1 MRPPGNHQAK
11 AMEWGVGQTFST
23 NPLLLGANGVLCSC
37 SPEIEAPYVR
47 EEEKERLLGLYQ
59 YLHSRAHNSSRPLKN
74 IYFTGPRENLLA
86 WVRAVCR
93 VWVSPSSLVLHGG
106 VRGWWHNA
114 APAPWSPWWPPGRA
128 RSFCG

>member
-1 MRPPGNHQAK
+1 M
-11 AMEWGVGQTFST
+11 
-23 NPLLLGANGVLCSC
+23 LCSC
-37 SPEIEAPYVR
+37 SPEIEAPYVQ

-93 VWVSPSSLVLHGG
+93 VWVSPSSLVAHSRAG
-106 VRGWWHNA
+106 RGHNT
-114 APAPWSPWWPPGRA
+114 APAAVVPRVPPPSLCMVLLGISLPPCTPVPGRD
-128 RSFCG
+128 GQG

>member
-1 MRPPGNHQAK
+1 M
-11 AMEWGVGQTFST
+11 
-23 NPLLLGANGVLCSC
+23 LCSC
-37 SPEIEAPYVR
+37 SPEIEAPYVQ

-93 VWVSPSSLVLHGG
+93 VWVDPSSPVLHDE
-106 VRGWWHNA
+106 VRGWWHNTA
-114 APAPWSPWWPPGRA
+114 ATSAVPRVAPSPCTVLLGVSLPPCTPVPGRD
-128 RSFCG
+128 GQG

>member
-1 MRPPGNHQAK
+1 M
-11 AMEWGVGQTFST
+11 
-23 NPLLLGANGVLCSC
+23 LCSC

-86 WVRAVCR
+86 WVRAVFR
-93 VWVSPSSLVLHGG
+93 VGMTLTSLVLSGTVQLQRCGDQDDPQDGPQPGMFLLG
-106 VRGWWHNA
+106 VPVPESDRTA
-114 APAPWSPWWPPGRA
+114 M
-128 RSFCG
+128 

>member
-1 MRPPGNHQAK
+1 M
-11 AMEWGVGQTFST
+11 
-23 NPLLLGANGVLCSC
+23 NPLLQGANRVLCSC
-37 SPEIEAPYVR
+37 SPEIEAPYVQ

-93 VWVSPSSLVLHGG
+93 VWVSPSSLVPHSTAEQGG
-106 VRGWWHNA
+106 GTTQHQR
-114 APAPWSPWWPPGRA
+114 PWSPGCPP
-128 RSFCG
+128 

>member
-1 MRPPGNHQAK
+1 MVGAWASLLRKSPSPRK
-11 AMEWGVGQTFST
+11 A
-23 NPLLLGANGVLCSC
+23 GANGVLCSC

-86 WVRAVCR
+86 WVRAVFR
-93 VWVSPSSLVLHGG
+93 VGVTPTSPVLGCTTQLQHCGHQCGLQLVHGPFG
-106 VRGWWHNA
+106 CFC
-114 APAPWSPWWPPGRA
+114 A
-128 RSFCG
+128 RE

>member
-1 MRPPGNHQAK
+1 MGQA
-11 AMEWGVGQTFST
+11 FST
-23 NPLLLGANGVLCSC
+23 NPLPWGANGALCSC

-59 YLHSRAHNSSRPLKN
+59 YLHSRAHNSSCPLKN

-93 VWVSPSSLVLHGG
+93 LG
-106 VRGWWHNA
+106 
-114 APAPWSPWWPPGRA
+114 
-128 RSFCG
+128 

>member
-1 MRPPGNHQAK
+1 MG
-11 AMEWGVGQTFST
+11 GVGQVSV
-23 NPLLLGANGVLCSC
+23 NALLQRANRVLCSC

-93 VWVSPSSLVLHGG
+93 VWVSPASPVLHGG
-106 VRGWWHNA
+106 VRGW
-114 APAPWSPWWPPGRA
+114 
-128 RSFCG
+128 